1 MFSAALSGFAL
12 SLSLILAIGAQNS
25 FVIRQGLLNQ
35 HVLAVVLFCGIA
47 DMALICLGAL
57 GLGQLLAPIFDLYSQ
72 WLFGLAA
79 LWLAVYGILR
89 FRDGLRM
96 NAKTEFDGANQCQPA
111 QASLTQTLSVV
122 LVLTFAN
129 PHVYLDTVILLG
141 SLSVPYKGSD
151 KLAFVCGASAA
162 SLSFFSVLGFGARRF
177 SHYMT
182 SPRSWQVI
190 DFATAFVMLMFA
202 SFLIIQI

>member
-1 MFSAALSGFAL
+1 MFSAALSGFVL

-35 HVLAVVLFCGIA
+35 HVFAVVMFCSIA
-47 DMALICLGAL
+47 DMTLICLGAL
-57 GLGQLLAPIFDLYSQ
+57 GLGQLLAPIYNLYSQ
-72 WLFGLAA
+72 WIFGLAA

-96 NAKTEFDGANQCQPA
+96 NARTDIDGANLCQPA

-141 SLSVPYKGSD
+141 SLSISYQGSD

-162 SLSFFSVLGFGARRF
+162 SLSFFGVLGFGARRF

-182 SPRSWQVI
+182 SPRAWKVI
-190 DFATAFVMLMFA
+190 DFVTAFVMLMFA
-202 SFLIIQI
+202 GLLIIQI

>member
-25 FVIRQGLLNQ
+25 FVIRKGLLNQ
-35 HVLAVVLFCGIA
+35 HVLAVVLFCSIA

-72 WLFGLAA
+72 WLFVLAA

-96 NAKTEFDGANQCQPA
+96 NAKTDLDGANLCQPA

-141 SLSVPYKGSD
+141 SLSVPYEGSD

-162 SLSFFSVLGFGARRF
+162 SLSFFGVLGFGARRF

-182 SPRSWQVI
+182 SPRAWQVI
-190 DFATAFVMLMFA
+190 DFVTAFVMLMFA
-202 SFLIIQI
+202 GLLIIQI

>member
-1 MFSAALSGFAL
+1 M
-12 SLSLILAIGAQNS
+12 AIGAQNS

-35 HVLAVVLFCGIA
+35 HVLAVVLFCSIA
-47 DMALICLGAL
+47 DMALISLGAL

-72 WLFGLAA
+72 WLFGLVA

-96 NAKTEFDGANQCQPA
+96 NAKTYRDGANLCQPA

-141 SLSVPYKGSD
+141 SLSVPYEGSD
-151 KLAFVCGASAA
+151 KLAFIFGASAA
-162 SLSFFSVLGFGARRF
+162 SLSFFGVLGFGARRF
-177 SHYMT
+177 SKYMT
-182 SPRSWQVI
+182 SPRARQVI

-202 SFLIIQI
+202 GLLIIQI

>member
-1 MFSAALSGFAL
+1 MFAAALSGFAL

-47 DMALICLGAL
+47 DTALICLGVL
-57 GLGQLLAPIFDLYSQ
+57 GLGQLLAPFFDVYRP

-79 LWLAVYGILR
+79 LWLAGYGLLR

-96 NAKTEFDGANQCQPA
+96 KTNPDLDGVSLYRPA

-122 LVLTFAN
+122 VILTFTN

-141 SLSVPYKGSD
+141 SLSMPFVGSD
-151 KLAFVCGASAA
+151 KLAFVCGASTA
-162 SLSFFSVLGFGARRF
+162 SLSFFAVLGFGARRL
-177 SHYMT
+177 SHYIT
-182 SPRSWQVI
+182 SSHAWRMI
-190 DFATAFVMLMFA
+190 DFVTAFVMVLFA
-202 SFLIIQI
+202 GLLVSQI

>member
-1 MFSAALSGFAL
+1 MFAAAISGFVL

-57 GLGQLLAPIFDLYSQ
+57 GLGHLLAPIFNLYSQ

-79 LWLAVYGILR
+79 LWLVGYGILR
-89 FRDGLRM
+89 FRDGLWM
-96 NAKTEFDGANQCQPA
+96 NAHTDFGETNLYHPA
-111 QASLTQTLSVV
+111 QASLTQTLSV
-122 LVLTFAN
+122 LAVLTFAN

-141 SLSVPYKGSD
+141 TLSLPYAC
-151 KLAFVCGASAA
+151 L
-162 SLSFFSVLGFGARRF
+162 L
-177 SHYMT
+177 YT
-182 SPRSWQVI
+182 SPSPRDGLLSRMPSS
-190 DFATAFVMLMFA
+190 A
-202 SFLIIQI
+202 

>member
-35 HVLAVVLFCGIA
+35 HVLAVVMFCSIA
-47 DMALICLGAL
+47 DMTLICLGAL
-57 GLGQLLAPIFDLYSQ
+57 GLGQLLAPIYNLYSQ
-72 WLFGLAA
+72 WIFGLAA

-96 NAKTEFDGANQCQPA
+96 NARTDIDGANLCQPA

-141 SLSVPYKGSD
+141 SLSVPYEGSD

-162 SLSFFSVLGFGARRF
+162 SLSFFGVLGFGARRF

-182 SPRSWQVI
+182 SPRAWQVI
-190 DFATAFVMLMFA
+190 DFVTAFVMIMFA
-202 SFLIIQI
+202 GLLIIQI

>member
-35 HVLAVVLFCGIA
+35 HVLAVVLFCSIA

-57 GLGQLLAPIFDLYSQ
+57 GLGQLIAPIFDLYSQ

-96 NAKTEFDGANQCQPA
+96 DAKTDLDGANLRQPA

-141 SLSVPYKGSD
+141 SLSVPYEGSD

-162 SLSFFSVLGFGARRF
+162 SLSFFGVLGFGARGF

-182 SPRSWQVI
+182 SPRAWQVI
-190 DFATAFVMLMFA
+190 DFATAFVMFMFA
-202 SFLIIQI
+202 GLLIVQI